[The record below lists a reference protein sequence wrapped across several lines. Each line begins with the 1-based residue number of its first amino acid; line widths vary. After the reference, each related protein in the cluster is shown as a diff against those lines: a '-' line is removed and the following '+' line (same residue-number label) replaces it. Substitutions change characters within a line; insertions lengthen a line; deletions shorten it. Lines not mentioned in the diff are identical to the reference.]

1 MAEKGPAS
9 RVAIVGVQGSGKTSL
24 FCALSGMDYARALAN
39 AGKTAS
45 AAVRVLD
52 PRLLEAHEKNG
63 PQKKLVAPSLE
74 FMDTPPIALQDPGKQ
89 DNPGVFAMFREADGF
104 IVVLKAYDLEG
115 DRKKAVKDQLDAVR
129 GEFLLADIDVMQKR
143 IEKLRAEV
151 KKPQL
156 PTFEE
161 SKKELAVLERLIEAV
176 LAGDAK
182 AFAGLSADDD
192 KKLRGFQFFSRKPI
206 VPIANIGEGDLA
218 DPPRPAPEAIAICLK
233 LEAELLGMEESDR
246 ASFMNDYG
254 LASLTLPGLAVA
266 LFDRMGFQ
274 TFLTLGD
281 KDTTGW
287 ALRKGASAW
296 DAAGKIHTDIQKGF
310 INCEVIS
317 FADFRA
323 HKSAHDAAAHGKQ
336 KVEGKA
342 HVLADYDIINIKT
355 SAR

>member
-1 MAEKGPAS
+1 MAEKGPAA
-9 RVAIVGVQGSGKTSL
+9 RVALVGVQGAGKTSL
-24 FCALSGMDYARALAN
+24 FCALTGMEYARALAN

-89 DNPGVFAMFREADGF
+89 DNPGVFAMFRECDGF

-115 DRKKAVKDQLDAVR
+115 DRAKQVKDQLDAVR
-129 GEFLLADIDVMQKR
+129 GEFVLADIDVMQKR

-151 KKPQL
+151 KKPL
-156 PTFEE
+156 PTVEE

-176 LAGDAK
+176 LSGHAG
-182 AFAGLSADDD
+182 AFAGLSAEDE
-192 KKLRGFQFFSRKPI
+192 KKLRGFQFFSRKPLIPI
-206 VPIANIGEGDLA
+206 VNIGESDLA
-218 DPPRPAPEAIAICLK
+218 APPRPSPEAIPVSLK
-233 LEAELLGMEESDR
+233 LEAELMAMDEADR
-246 ASFMNDYG
+246 ASFMSDYG
-254 LASLTLPGLAVA
+254 LASLSLAGLAVA
-266 LFDRMGFQ
+266 IFDRMGFQ

-287 ALRKGASAW
+287 ALRKGSSAW

-323 HKSAHDAAAHGKQ
+323 HKSAHDAAAHGRQ
-336 KVEGKA
+336 RVEGKA